1 MHIHATWLCGM
12 KLTSAYN
19 QYRRCFIEDVSCTK
33 RWLIF
38 LSSSIFCIIFARC
51 FFIKQDVMHTEK
63 QQAAAASGSQRSG
76 RAKDMR
82 MAVNVNSTLKC
93 QGNVV
98 R

>member
-1 MHIHATWLCGM
+1 
-12 KLTSAYN
+12 
-19 QYRRCFIEDVSCTK
+19 
-33 RWLIF
+33 
-38 LSSSIFCIIFARC
+38 
-51 FFIKQDVMHTEK
+51 MHTEK

-82 MAVNVNSTLKC
+82 MAVNVNSSLKC

>member
-1 MHIHATWLCGM
+1 MFH
-12 KLTSAYN
+12 K
-19 QYRRCFIEDVSCTK
+19 RCFMHQKMVD
-33 RWLIF
+33 F
-38 LSSSIFCIIFARC
+38 LVEFDFLHYLCKV

-63 QQAAAASGSQRSG
+63 QQAAAPSGSQRSG

-82 MAVNVNSTLKC
+82 MAVNVNSSLKC